1 MKKIAILFMVLFA
14 MFSLQSQTVVKNAA
28 QLQVESAV
36 KDGLFI
42 IKQDYCL
49 ADSAG
54 NLYGRNNAEYFGSIV
69 SLGVVAD
76 NGYLM
81 QDKAVSPQNYDANYS
96 GYSDY
101 SVVFRKTRYRTL
113 DSREFNSMPF
123 DKEKIDTVVAGVS
136 YYMKDNVLGITGFSM
151 DATSG
156 EKDGWLVWAVSD
168 SLGID
173 NMNVEL
179 ISYKTKK
186 TFQENEDVVEID
198 APMTQKNVLGGIFV
212 CPVVKEIGIIQYKLV
227 GILCPRAGKWLICRV
242 KEPVRISLI
251 QTDETS
257 PTQLD
262 TISNDEMVPIVPS
275 VENDTIAP
283 SDADAGG
290 NDDGSNKNKRRWI
303 FGRNKGN

>member
-14 MFSLQSQTVVKNAA
+14 MFALQSQTVVKNAA
-28 QLQVESAV
+28 QLQVESAI
-36 KDGLFI
+36 KNGLFI

-96 GYSDY
+96 DYRDY

-113 DSREFNSMPF
+113 DNYEFYSMPF
-123 DKEKIDTVVAGVS
+123 DKEKIDTVVAGSS
-136 YYMKDNVLGITGFSM
+136 YYMKDNVMGVTGFSM
-151 DATSG
+151 DATFG

-173 NMNVEL
+173 NINVEL

-186 TFQENEDVVEID
+186 TFRENEDVVEID
-198 APMTQKNVLGGIFV
+198 APMTRKNVLGGIFV
-212 CPVVKEIGIIQYKLV
+212 CPEVKEIGIIQYKLT
-227 GILCPRAGKWLICRV
+227 GILCPQDDKWVICRV

-262 TISNDEMVPIVPS
+262 TISNNEITPLIPS
-275 VENDTIAP
+275 VNNDTIAP